1 MAKYNKSDSNQ
12 NNCNNNSNNN
22 NNNCNNC
29 NPGNNNGGNNNC
41 NTNNNNCNNANNSNV
56 LNNSGNPN
64 NGIGNDLAT
73 LFTSQALTRLMYSN
87 NMKIAEFDAILSLLI
102 KARIPFD
109 VQYSPGSRRAA
120 ESAEITIYIN
130 PVTTLNF
137 TLSFEPGASIFTGAQ
152 I

>member
-1 MAKYNKSDSNQ
+1 MSKCNKSDGNQ
-12 NNCNNNSNNN
+12 NNCNC
-22 NNNCNNC
+22 NCNNC
-29 NPGNNNGGNNNC
+29 NPGNNNGGNNNS
-41 NTNNNNCNNANNSNV
+41 NNNNNCNNVNNNNV
-56 LNNSGNPN
+56 LNNGGNFN

-87 NMKIAEFDAILSLLI
+87 NMKIAEFDAIVSLLI

-109 VQYSPGSRRAA
+109 VAYSPGTRRAA
-120 ESAEITIYIN
+120 ESAELTIYIN